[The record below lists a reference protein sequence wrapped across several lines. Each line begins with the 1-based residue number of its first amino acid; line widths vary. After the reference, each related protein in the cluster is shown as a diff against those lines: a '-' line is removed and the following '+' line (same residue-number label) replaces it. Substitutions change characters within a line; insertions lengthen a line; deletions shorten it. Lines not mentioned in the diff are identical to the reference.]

1 MKDVPDFQRVL
12 VLQGGGS
19 LGAYEAGA
27 YQALYEIVTKKDKE
41 RGFIGKPFL
50 DIVAGTSI
58 GAINS
63 AVIVSYVMENNT
75 WEGSSERLVEFWEY
89 LSKESLLDCIPGFT
103 NWWDYLHNNID
114 HGIATGEAARRYYS
128 TKEFSVTGVPTVFS
142 PLTPQLNTKFFD
154 PQNIWY
160 RFDSGPL
167 KRSLERFAKFPI
179 ATTFDERDSLTKPRL
194 ILVSVD
200 VAEGATVVF
209 DSYEKEDGTRKS
221 EYGKYNVQDGKEV
234 GFTHVIR
241 YNDGITADH
250 VIASASVP
258 LNYGYSTLEVE
269 SYDSAKSNYEKSI
282 RYFWDGGIMSNTP
295 LSQVVLLHRQ
305 YWLKR
310 KGFKH
315 TVPRL
320 NIALVNVHPVKQD
333 RIPWDRDGI
342 VNRNDDITFSDRTGR
357 DEQVLLL
364 VSDYVDLAREL
375 IRIAK
380 DNGVKDDVINAL
392 LDRKTMNH
400 GLAFRSRKYS
410 DILVGQYE
418 IGKIVRINRKN
429 DEHIISNKIFDFSS
443 KTINM
448 LRETAYNNTL
458 DFSDLEYQGELF

>member
-41 RGFIGKPFL
+41 RGFKGKPFL

-114 HGIATGEAARRYYS
+114 NGIATGEAARRYYA

-142 PLTPQLNTKFFD
+142 PLIPQLDTKFFD

-269 SYDSAKSNYEKSI
+269 SYNSAKSNYEKSI
-282 RYFWDGGIMSNTP
+282 RYF
-295 LSQVVLLHRQ
+295 
-305 YWLKR
+305 
-310 KGFKH
+310 
-315 TVPRL
+315 
-320 NIALVNVHPVKQD
+320 
-333 RIPWDRDGI
+333 
-342 VNRNDDITFSDRTGR
+342 
-357 DEQVLLL
+357 
-364 VSDYVDLAREL
+364 
-375 IRIAK
+375 
-380 DNGVKDDVINAL
+380 
-392 LDRKTMNH
+392 
-400 GLAFRSRKYS
+400 
-410 DILVGQYE
+410 
-418 IGKIVRINRKN
+418 
-429 DEHIISNKIFDFSS
+429 
-443 KTINM
+443 
-448 LRETAYNNTL
+448 
-458 DFSDLEYQGELF
+458 